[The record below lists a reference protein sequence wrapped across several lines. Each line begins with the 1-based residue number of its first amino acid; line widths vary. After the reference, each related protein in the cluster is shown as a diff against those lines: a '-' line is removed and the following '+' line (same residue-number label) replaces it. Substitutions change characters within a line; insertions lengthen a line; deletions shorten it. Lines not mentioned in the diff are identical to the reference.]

1 MATFNEKKT
10 CSQRMENFGRFVWNP
25 DTSEFMGRTFAKW
38 VYISLY
44 YAAFYVIMIGIFA
57 LSIYSLMN
65 TMSPYVPDYQDQLK
79 SPGVS
84 MRPDPYG
91 DEVIELFYNMADNS
105 TYLPLVTSLC
115 DFLSVYN
122 KSVQEKMNANC
133 SDSTRISC
141 AHKKENTK
149 SCQFTTDML
158 GNCSWEHDHTFGYK
172 SGTPCL
178 FIKMN
183 RIINFVP
190 GNKTVPRVNCSA
202 ESGDL
207 GDVQYYPGND
217 TFGTIGFQ
225 YFPYCGKKMQ
235 PNYTN
240 PLVAVKL
247 LNPPVNKELSVV
259 CKVSGHGITS
269 DNPHDPYEG
278 KVSFKLKIE
287 NKPDSSS
294 AH

>member
-10 CSQRMENFGRFVWNP
+10 CSQRMENFGRFLWNP

-57 LSIYSLMN
+57 LSIYSLMK
-65 TMSPYVPDYQDQLK
+65 TMNPFVPDYQDELK
-79 SPGVS
+79 SP
-84 MRPDPYG
+84 
-91 DEVIELFYNMADNS
+91 ELQLWPKINKTFAWKKNS
-105 TYLPLVTSLC
+105 ELY
-115 DFLSVYN
+115 FLFFLKLVYN
-122 KSVQEKMNANC
+122 KTVQEKMNANC
-133 SDSTRISC
+133 SDNTRMSC
-141 AHKKENTK
+141 ANPKENSK

-183 RIINFVP
+183 RFSCNIKYGKIYMFAKHFQMIFFTPYVQH
-190 GNKTVPRVNCSA
+190 
-202 ESGDL
+202 GDL
-207 GDVQYYPGND
+207 GDVHYYPGND
-217 TFGTIGFQ
+217 TYGTIGFQ

-247 LNPPVNKELSVV
+247 LNPPLNKELSVV

-287 NKPDSSS
+287 
-294 AH
+294 

>member
-10 CSQRMENFGRFVWNP
+10 CSQRMENFGRFLWNP

-57 LSIYSLMN
+57 LSIYSLMK
-65 TMSPYVPDYQDQLK
+65 TMNPFVPDYQDELK
-79 SPGVS
+79 SPGVT

-91 DEVIELFYNMADNS
+91 DEVIELFYNKAENS

-122 KSVQEKMNANC
+122 KTVQEKMNANC
-133 SDSTRISC
+133 SDNTRMSC
-141 AHKKENTK
+141 ANPKENSK

-183 RIINFVP
+183 RH
-190 GNKTVPRVNCSA
+190 
-202 ESGDL
+202 GDL
-207 GDVQYYPGND
+207 GDVHYYPGND
-217 TFGTIGFQ
+217 TYGTIGFQ

-247 LNPPVNKELSVV
+247 LNPPLNKELSVV

-287 NKPDSSS
+287 DKPGSSS
-294 AH
+294 AN